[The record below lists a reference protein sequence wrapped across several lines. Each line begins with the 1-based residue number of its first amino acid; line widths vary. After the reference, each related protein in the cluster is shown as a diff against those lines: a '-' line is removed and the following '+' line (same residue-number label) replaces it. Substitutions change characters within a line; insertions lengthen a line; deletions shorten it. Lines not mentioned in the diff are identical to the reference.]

1 MPNCSKAM
9 IGKLSKSE
17 SLRTVIEYV
26 LKNDHSR
33 LIACEGILVGD
44 YHNEE
49 WLEQMIS
56 DFEDQTLLHEPVA
69 KAAGH
74 ISLSFHPNDAPQMT
88 DFRMVKIARE
98 YMQCMGIDNTQYV
111 IVRHTNTAHPHL
123 HIVYNRIC
131 NDGKLIP
138 DRNERFRNVR
148 FCKALSFKYGLTLGE
163 RQK

>member
-1 MPNCSKAM
+1 
-9 IGKLSKSE
+9 
-17 SLRTVIEYV
+17 
-26 LKNDHSR
+26 
-33 LIACEGILVGD
+33 
-44 YHNEE
+44 
-49 WLEQMIS
+49 
-56 DFEDQTLLHEPVA
+56 
-69 KAAGH
+69 
-74 ISLSFHPNDAPQMT
+74 MT

-148 FCKALSFKYGLTLGE
+148 FCKALSSKYGLTLGE

>member
-1 MPNCSKAM
+1 M

-56 DFEDQTLLHEPVA
+56 DFE
-69 KAAGH
+69 
-74 ISLSFHPNDAPQMT
+74 I
-88 DFRMVKIARE
+88 RRC
-98 YMQCMGIDNTQYV
+98 CMI
-111 IVRHTNTAHPHL
+111 RLP
-123 HIVYNRIC
+123 
-131 NDGKLIP
+131 KLP
-138 DRNERFRNVR
+138 GTYRFRSTR
-148 FCKALSFKYGLTLGE
+148 TML
-163 RQK
+163 RR

>member
-1 MPNCSKAM
+1 M

-56 DFEDQTLLHEPVA
+56 DFEDQTLLHDPVA

-111 IVRHTNTAHPHL
+111 IVRL
-123 HIVYNRIC
+123 SLIHI
-131 NDGKLIP
+131 
-138 DRNERFRNVR
+138 
-148 FCKALSFKYGLTLGE
+148 
-163 RQK
+163 